1 MCKSN
6 CYLVISVDH
15 SASSQVLRIYWNRL
29 FASIILFVCLNPR
42 LTKLW
47 QYDCHSRPFRQIPI
61 VSKIFKIWTR
71 PHYQLMTVTDF
82 AFYETHKAQ
91 HQGQTWKDMQSV
103 RRVSSTDYIQKMAA
117 IGEEV
122 ENDFLDKQH
131 NVEVDDL
138 PECVKG
144 SLQISMKRCQKF
156 WIMNPVKKILRNP

>member
-1 MCKSN
+1 MISTAAPSARFRMFRKS
-6 CYLVISVDH
+6 LQFES
-15 SASSQVLRIYWNRL
+15 
-29 FASIILFVCLNPR
+29 
-42 LTKLW
+42 
-47 QYDCHSRPFRQIPI
+47 
-61 VSKIFKIWTR
+61 R

-91 HQGQTWKDMQSV
+91 HQGQTWKDKQSV

-122 ENDFLDKQH
+122 ENDFLDKEH

-144 SLQISMKRCQKF
+144 SLQISMKRCQNF